1 MTEPTSTRSLAAY
14 CTAAA
19 SGSVSV
25 TVGPTSAMRNNWL
38 SSSSL
43 YGPQFAGWVTAIPT
57 GGAPSCSQTV
67 SYTQRSSL
75 ALSCSA
81 EYGEPPTR
89 IGVVSPMRRLNSR
102 TTRGASLAARRAAAV
117 PTSRFLSGPS
127 HRTDGTDV
135 PWCSRVTICGSPVS
149 RPTAAA
155 VNVVPRATASTYDTT
170 PPSRSTISQGISSSF
185 AAPRHGWSNTAG
197 DDSTRPRSRTRSAG
211 FLGG

>member
-14 CTAAA
+14 CMAAA

-25 TVGPTSAMRNNWL
+25 TVGPTSAMRSNWL

-43 YGPQFAGWVTAIPT
+43 YGPQFAGWVTAMPA
-57 GGAPSCSQTV
+57 GAAPSCSQTV

-81 EYGEPPTR
+81 EYGDPPTR

-117 PTSRFLSGPS
+117 PTSMFLSGPS

-135 PWCSRVTICGSPVS
+135 PWCSNVTICGSLPS
-149 RPTAAA
+149 RTTAAA
-155 VNVVPRATASTYDTT
+155 VKVVPRSTASTYDTT
-170 PPSRSTISQGISSSF
+170 PPSGLRSAQGISSSF
-185 AAPRHGWSNTAG
+185 ADPVARVVEHC
-197 DDSTRPRSRTRSAG
+197 R
-211 FLGG
+211 